1 MADQLPVLT
10 YGILGFLLLGVARI
24 YAKKAE
30 YLLRDCNHSLHEMQV
45 LFEGRRQ
52 LTINVGGMCM
62 PESSNKRSKPNAVDV
77 PVSAESSSRTGYSF
91 LETMRAQFT
100 SISLPENFELDA
112 FDLEI
117 VEDDSNE

>member
-1 MADQLPVLT
+1 
-10 YGILGFLLLGVARI
+10 
-24 YAKKAE
+24 
-30 YLLRDCNHSLHEMQV
+30 MQV

-52 LTINVGGMCM
+52 LTINVGGMCT

-77 PVSAESSSRTGYSF
+77 PVSAESSSKTRCYSF

-100 SISLPENFELDA
+100 SISLPDNFELDA